1 MKKIF
6 TITLLAAFALIGCNS
21 NNDPQDPQPE
31 PCNKHDVD
39 LIFNDVAGL
48 YYGNWE
54 GTDTYNY
61 YMVLTSHENA
71 YDMVS
76 GSIAFK
82 ANSHYL
88 ILDLF
93 SLIPSSNLNLSFKM
107 PNGIYT
113 FDAENSSAANTCG
126 EKYTYL
132 EVTDS
137 EGTPTEICFTNG
149 SIEVTDSLIEAMLLS
164 DDGKIYHMQ
173 SPNRVVDNIK
183 DYGSIDVDFDLSTLT
198 GDLAVSFKEP
208 AIYAENWG
216 DYLCTGNDSW
226 DLYIDDNADNQEFML
241 SLLVEPGQ
249 KLPIG
254 TYPISGDLSSRIALY
269 GFANGNTQPV
279 GCWYLEFDQ
288 EWRLIVNRAA
298 LRSGSVTITDNNDDT
313 YTVSVNAKDNL
324 GNTITGSCTA
334 APQIVDESSLSTFST
349 GAYMAKHTKKQPV
362 PRKAQATMFAK

>member
-6 TITLLAAFALIGCNS
+6 TITLLAAFALISCNP
-21 NNDPQDPQPE
+21 NNPQTPQPE

-183 DYGSIDVDFDLSTLT
+183 EYGSIDVDFDLSTLT

-216 DYLCTGNDSW
+216 DYLYTGNDSW

-249 KLPIG
+249 KFPIG

-288 EWRLIVNRAA
+288 EWRLIENRAA

-324 GNTITGSCTA
+324 G
-334 APQIVDESSLSTFST
+334 
-349 GAYMAKHTKKQPV
+349 KHPLPLLPNGPTLL
-362 PRKAQATMFAK
+362 FGLYINLLFL